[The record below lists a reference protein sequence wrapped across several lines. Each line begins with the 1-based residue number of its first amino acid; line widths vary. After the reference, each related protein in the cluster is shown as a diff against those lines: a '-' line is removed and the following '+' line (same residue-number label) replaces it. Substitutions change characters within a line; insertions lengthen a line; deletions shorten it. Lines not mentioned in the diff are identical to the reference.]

1 MRIGKGATRRLT
13 IYAFDPSVSRVYA
26 LSSPAV
32 HAPLRGPGRGRD
44 SADAAQHFAQHYN
57 DIHTSANG
65 VAMSRASTR
74 CVHKTR
80 SLASATRTSLAA
92 SVRPCCRRRSA
103 SRLLATSSRS
113 RAPLQSRNRARSL
126 LSGPTSHEAWIA
138 CLAARARRWTKSE
151 AIKSREATRYISIS
165 QFGAAGWLDMRPDGL
180 STTRRWCRRCS

>member
-1 MRIGKGATRRLT
+1 MCIR
-13 IYAFDPSVSRVYA
+13 DSSRVYA

-57 DIHTSANG
+57 DISNG

-126 LSGPTSHEAWIA
+126 LLGPTKRGSRAWR
-138 CLAARARRWTKSE
+138 RARTEEVDKNTPQSE
-151 AIKSREATRYISIS
+151 AIKFRDATRFQSTLYILYTLPQLASS
-165 QFGAAGWLDMRPDGL
+165 RSPSSAPLDGSTCALMD